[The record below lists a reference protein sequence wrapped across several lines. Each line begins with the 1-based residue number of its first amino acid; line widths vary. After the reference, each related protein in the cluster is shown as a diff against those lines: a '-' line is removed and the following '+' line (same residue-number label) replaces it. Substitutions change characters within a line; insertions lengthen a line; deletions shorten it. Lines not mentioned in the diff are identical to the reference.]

1 MALSRRA
8 ALTALTCGALTACTP
23 PTQAELQGPG
33 NRDLLPPAAPLPTDV
48 QQTSTS
54 LASSEPPETSSVA
67 PSTTTTSVDPQARP
81 VLDRQ
86 AVIARYSAARPTAW
100 GLDIPG
106 VTTRLPTSDRVV
118 ALTFDACGGPHGSG
132 VDQALIAVLR
142 QHQVPAT
149 LFLNARWI
157 EANRRIFDGL
167 AADPLFDI
175 GNHGTQHRPL
185 SVTGRSA
192 YRIPGTRNAAEVY
205 DEVAGNRDGLTALL
219 GRSPRFF
226 RTGTAFCDDVALRI
240 TGDLD
245 QQMVN
250 FNVNGDAGATLPA
263 RDVDRALR
271 SARPGSIVICHMNQ
285 PGSGTAGGVSSAVP
299 ALVAGGFRFVHLS
312 DYLH

>member
-8 ALTALTCGALTACTP
+8 ALTALGCGALAACTP

-33 NRDLLPPAAPLPTDV
+33 GRALLPPAAPLPTDV

-54 LASSEPPETSSVA
+54 LAGSEPPEPSSVA
-67 PSTTTTSVDPQARP
+67 PSTTTTSVEPQARP

-86 AVIARYSAARPTAW
+86 AVIARYSAMRPTAW

-118 ALTFDACGGPHGSG
+118 ALTFDACGGAHGSG

-157 EANRRIFDGL
+157 EANRRTFDDL
-167 AADPLFDI
+167 AADPLFEI

-192 YRIPGTRNAAEVY
+192 YRIPGTRSAAEVY
-205 DEVAGNRDGLTALL
+205 DEVAGNRDNLATLL
-219 GRSPRFF
+219 GRRPLFF

-245 QQMVN
+245 QRMVN
-250 FNVNGDAGATLPA
+250 FDVNGDAGATRPA

-285 PGSGTAGGVSSAVP
+285 PGSGTSGGVSSAVP